1 MTTAYLDPK
10 LPKQLPGNPM
20 HWAKAWFD
28 VAWNKRVQRNANAMT
43 LVTVDAEHRP
53 SARIVLCK
61 GFEAD
66 PGYLVFYT
74 NYRSRKIAELDTN
87 PHVGLVF
94 HWDAIGRQIRIEGL
108 ACRSPDEESD
118 RYFATRDAG
127 SQLGAW
133 ASDQSSPLASRQD
146 LLDQMATRATELGV
160 ELDDEGRPR
169 TVSSQDLHTGE
180 AFACGRTVSSS
191 GSKAQIVYMTG
202 LAGHARS
209 LARTTTRLKPG
220 TGPGLGYSPDCA
232 EVDYLSEEFL
242 RCPFCNERVSVVV
255 DTSSGTQS
263 YIEDCQVCCRPM
275 QLTVEADQGELIS
288 VSAVCA
294 S

>member
-1 MTTAYLDPK
+1 
-10 LPKQLPGNPM
+10 M

-160 ELDDEGRPR
+160 ELDDEGRPAEDSVIAR
-169 TVSSQDLHTGE
+169 PPHWGGIRVWANRVELWIEGADRIHDR
-180 AFACGRTVSSS
+180 ACWT
-191 GSKAQIVYMTG
+191 
-202 LAGHARS
+202 RS
-209 LARTTTRLKPG
+209 LTRQDDDTFETGDWTGTRLQP
-220 TGPGLGYSPDCA
+220 
-232 EVDYLSEEFL
+232 
-242 RCPFCNERVSVVV
+242 
-255 DTSSGTQS
+255 
-263 YIEDCQVCCRPM
+263 
-275 QLTVEADQGELIS
+275 
-288 VSAVCA
+288 
-294 S
+294 